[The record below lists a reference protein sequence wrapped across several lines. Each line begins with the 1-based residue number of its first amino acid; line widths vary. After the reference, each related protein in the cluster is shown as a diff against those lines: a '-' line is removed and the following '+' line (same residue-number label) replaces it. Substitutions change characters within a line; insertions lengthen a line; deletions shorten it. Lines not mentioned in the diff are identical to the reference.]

1 MVFGVLLSAAAVLVA
16 NYPAYSTMSDGIF
29 LKVHRTFLV
38 SSSRGC
44 WLFFCARSM
53 WTYNEAAI
61 ELTAAVIVKL
71 IQQHGLEFR
80 DGTKPLAKE
89 TF

>member
-1 MVFGVLLSAAAVLVA
+1 MVFGVLLSAAAALVA

>member
-1 MVFGVLLSAAAVLVA
+1 
-16 NYPAYSTMSDGIF
+16 
-29 LKVHRTFLV
+29 
-38 SSSRGC
+38 
-44 WLFFCARSM
+44 M

-80 DGTKPLAKE
+80 DGIEPLAKKR
-89 TF
+89 FRIRLDSILYLS